1 MRPMLSSLQLEK
13 GFKRSTAAVSPS
25 LSFSLSLSFRL
36 QVCLSVSLCLSIH
49 LMQLLAVHPLAWQ
62 GCAVRSSAPILQLRD
77 CLHVR
82 DCMRL
87 TEHEL
92 VDSTPS
98 LELDEALSFL

>member
-1 MRPMLSSLQLEK
+1 MEK
-13 GFKRSTAAVSPS
+13 GFKRSTAALF
-25 LSFSLSLSFRL
+25 LSAGLP
-36 QVCLSVSLCLSIH
+36 VCLSVSVYLSDAA
-49 LMQLLAVHPLAWQ
+49 LGSASLGLA